1 MHFNRSKAML
11 TVLGLCFMVF
21 GVINA
26 ETVYNAGVQSKT
38 ILQAT
43 QDVVGQNIAYPQVAH
58 PEVTGLEVRIPSGQE
73 TGWHT
78 HSVPGYAYVLSGTVT
93 LEYEK
98 GIIRQ
103 FKPGEAFAEVVNV
116 SHNGRNNG
124 AENVVL
130 IVFFTGEKG
139 VPFTKKKEIMKAN

>member
-1 MHFNRSKAML
+1 MYRKHLKVFL
-11 TVLGLCFMVF
+11 FVLSLSIFAYGNVS
-21 GVINA
+21 A

-38 ILQAT
+38 VLQTT
-43 QDVVGQNIAYPQVAH
+43 QDVVGQNIAYPKVEH

-78 HSVPGYAYVLSGTVT
+78 HSMPGYAYVISGTVT

-98 GIIRQ
+98 GITRQ
-103 FKPGEAFAEVVNV
+103 FKPGDAFAEVVNV
-116 SHNGRNNG
+116 SHNGRNNSQEDV
-124 AENVVL
+124 AL

-139 VPFTKKKEIMKAN
+139 VPFTKKKEMNKTN